1 MTIRDVVT
9 KFNTTPFLFVG
20 SGITRRYYNLPDWV
34 GLLTYFAEKVNKDS
48 FAYRYYENKVID
60 IEPVENKLPVIA
72 SCIEKDF
79 NEAWFK
85 NLAGVRSGSEHVS
98 KFVEEGV
105 SPFKAEIAAYIGSLS
120 VIKEEYAEE
129 VNKLQRIAKNN
140 ISGVITTN
148 YDIFFEELF
157 EGYRVFVGQDE
168 LVFSQLQG
176 VAEIYKIHG
185 SIKDPKSIVINR
197 ADYQVFKEKGKYLA
211 AKLMT
216 IFMEYPI
223 VFIGYSVSD
232 PDIQAIL
239 ADVVECLPPEKVNT
253 LQKRFVFVE
262 YQSDQIGAEVSSH
275 SLVINGKVIEM
286 TKVTLADF
294 SLLYDALSVKKAAL
308 PVKLLR
314 RFKDEL
320 YTFALTQQPGP
331 MMRVAAL
338 DDSRIDENTLA
349 LSIGLTSTGVYGL
362 ARAVNAEQWY
372 SNIILHDS
380 VYPADQMLQYVYPEL
395 VKQNSWKLPCYY
407 YMMKST
413 YKSELAEEKAPK
425 KYSDIVSDSSV
436 ERNKKAIA
444 GRTALEIWNE
454 ESKDN
459 LTRAIRLLGFLP
471 QDKVNVNDY
480 QNILDEMFTEN
491 PNILTTLN
499 GTDKSNLK
507 KIIRIYDLLR
517 YGRKKTP

>member
-1 MTIRDVVT
+1 M
-9 KFNTTPFLFVG
+9 
-20 SGITRRYYNLPDWV
+20 
-34 GLLTYFAEKVNKDS
+34 
-48 FAYRYYENKVID
+48 
-60 IEPVENKLPVIA
+60 
-72 SCIEKDF
+72 
-79 NEAWFK
+79 
-85 NLAGVRSGSEHVS
+85 
-98 KFVEEGV
+98 
-105 SPFKAEIAAYIGSLS
+105 
-120 VIKEEYAEE
+120 
-129 VNKLQRIAKNN
+129 
-140 ISGVITTN
+140 
-148 YDIFFEELF
+148 
-157 EGYRVFVGQDE
+157 
-168 LVFSQLQG
+168 
-176 VAEIYKIHG
+176 
-185 SIKDPKSIVINR
+185 
-197 ADYQVFKEKGKYLA
+197 
-211 AKLMT
+211 
-216 IFMEYPI
+216 
-223 VFIGYSVSD
+223 
-232 PDIQAIL
+232 
-239 ADVVECLPPEKVNT
+239 
-253 LQKRFVFVE
+253 
-262 YQSDQIGAEVSSH
+262 
-275 SLVINGKVIEM
+275 
-286 TKVTLADF
+286 
-294 SLLYDALSVKKAAL
+294 
-308 PVKLLR
+308 KLLR